1 MGISHALKKG
11 RKTHRNNE
19 NACIINSFEHMQ
31 RKLSLE
37 FNRFIPAIRLISS
50 HEPNRFADNL
60 GSQINSRLDNRKLQ
74 QA

>member
-1 MGISHALKKG
+1 MGISPVLKKRRRTSRG
-11 RKTHRNNE
+11 NE
-19 NACIINSFEHMQ
+19 NACIINNFQHMQ
-31 RKLSLE
+31 RNMSFE
-37 FNRFIPAIRLISS
+37 FNRFISAIRLVSS